1 MGLFDAFRS
10 ARVKNIQ
17 DSTSARGLQKGTHQ
31 ENCERCNYSVSNK
44 KSPTGLSCTHYKE
57 HVPANGVCGLYTR

>member
-10 ARVKNIQ
+10 ARIKNIS

-31 ENCERCNYSVSNK
+31 ENCERCKHSVRNK
-44 KSPTGLSCTHYKE
+44 KSPTGLSCTHYEE
-57 HVPANGVCGLYTR
+57 HVPADGVCGLFTR